1 MRVLRPVSIALALAL
16 STVAV
21 AEDFDGSV
29 PLQCTVSK
37 AFDCLPE
44 GNKCNRMK
52 PEDNKLPVFGIDA
65 ANKQI
70 RSPFRTELL
79 SVLYTT
85 SNADSLV
92 LQGAD
97 LQFAWSALIHKTT
110 GLLRVAIA
118 DRKGTMVAFGQCKKG
133 DASAMSSAQPP
144 SN

>member
-1 MRVLRPVSIALALAL
+1 MRVLRPASIALALTL

-21 AEDFDGSV
+21 AQDFDGSV
-29 PLQCTVSK
+29 PLQCKVEK
-37 AFDCLPE
+37 AFDCLPD

-52 PEDNKLPVFGIDA
+52 PEDGQLPVFGIDV

-70 RSPFRTELL
+70 RSPFRTNVL

-85 SNADSLV
+85 TNADSLV

-118 DRKGTMVAFGQCKKG
+118 DRKGTIVAFGKCEKG
-133 DASAMSSAQPP
+133 DAASMAAPAQ
-144 SN
+144 

>member
-1 MRVLRPVSIALALAL
+1 MRVLRPASIVLALAL
-16 STVAV
+16 STGAV
-21 AEDFDGSV
+21 AEEFDGSV
-29 PLQCTVSK
+29 PLQCTVDK
-37 AFDCLPE
+37 AFDCLPT

-52 PEDNKLPVFGIDA
+52 PEDNKLPVFGIDVA
-65 ANKQI
+65 SKQI

-97 LQFAWSALIHKTT
+97 LQFAWSALIHKTS

-118 DRKGTMVAFGQCKKG
+118 DRKGTMVAFGQCKKA
-133 DASAMSSAQPP
+133 DASAMGPAQP
-144 SN
+144 